1 MWLSLNSSAIS
12 VPSSS
17 ENHFVTTEESKEN
30 FEKFAFQANFSI
42 LVSAFK
48 DDSRL

>member
-1 MWLSLNSSAIS
+1 MFTARTMEDPL
-12 VPSSS
+12 
-17 ENHFVTTEESKEN
+17 TTQLGYREL
-30 FEKFAFQANFSI
+30 EKFAFQANFSI